1 MTPIL
6 PPPVPTSA
14 YTLRAIS
21 QIGHLPAV
29 VAFAQEALAA
39 LNVPVPLRYEVLTAL
54 DEAVTNVIKHA
65 YGESDEGEFTVHI
78 WREGDRVLLS
88 IRHCGTPPD
97 LRQIPPPD
105 LTSDLE
111 HRRIGGLGIY
121 LMQRLM
127 DEVHF
132 LRYEDGSSETRLI
145 KRIGEAKSQE
155 ENERG

>member
-1 MTPIL
+1 MRLTT
-6 PPPVPTSA
+6 PPPIPSSA
-14 YTLRAIS
+14 HSLRVAS
-21 QIGHLPAV
+21 QIGCLPQV
-29 VAFAQEALAA
+29 IAFAQRALTD
-39 LNVPVPLRYEVLTAL
+39 LGVPVSLGYEVLTAL

-65 YGESDEGEFTVHI
+65 YGESDEGTFAVHV
-78 WREGDRVLLS
+78 WREGERVVLS

-111 HRRIGGLGIY
+111 HRRVGGLGIY

-132 LRYEDGSSETRLI
+132 LTYEDGSSETRLV
-145 KRIGEAKSQE
+145 RRVA
-155 ENERG
+155 

>member
-1 MTPIL
+1 MTLIL
-6 PPPVPTSA
+6 PPPIPASA
-14 YTLRAIS
+14 YTLRAS
-21 QIGHLPAV
+21 SRIGDLPRV
-29 VAFAQEALAA
+29 LAFAQEALAA
-39 LNVPVPLRYEVLTAL
+39 LDVPVPLRYEVLTAL

-65 YGESDEGEFTVHI
+65 YGESDEGAFTVHV
-78 WREGDRVLLS
+78 WREGDRVVIS

-121 LMQRLM
+121 LMQQLM

-132 LRYEDGSSETRLI
+132 VRYGDGSSETRLV
-145 KRIGEAKSQE
+145 KEVL
-155 ENERG
+155 